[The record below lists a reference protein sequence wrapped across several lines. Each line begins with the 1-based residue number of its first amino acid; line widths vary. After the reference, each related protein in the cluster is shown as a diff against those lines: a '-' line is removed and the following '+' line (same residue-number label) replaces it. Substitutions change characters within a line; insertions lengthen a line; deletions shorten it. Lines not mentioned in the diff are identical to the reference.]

1 MAVQARTAL
10 RRGAPLL
17 KYCRLSK
24 PHVAQFQLS
33 SDETK
38 LEWVGKGAKTKHV
51 SLGLVCDVLHG
62 RESNLF
68 KRATSQHPPALCLSV
83 IYYES
88 EREKKRSAGGKGSRS
103 LDLVCATV
111 SQAQMWVHGL
121 RAVRERLTMN
131 YGRHAA
137 GRSPAETF
145 ATAMAVGKAAGK
157 FKRAL
162 STTQYQAGGS
172 FASVDA
178 AGTEP
183 IREPGDLLLWGRIP
197 SSMTLGHRG
206 TRHPAGSADSAAAAA
221 APLALLAP
229 EGRWVEWLTP
239 TTVPGTEGLDVVRVS
254 VGSRHAA
261 AVVRHQGVYTWGDG
275 AGGRLG
281 NGTALSCAEPAK
293 LFALG
298 GGGGGGAEGVGR
310 SGGRDRSGG
319 GDCPGLEQRSFPGS
333 MVGADDVRL
342 CCGGSYT
349 VALTAAPRDD
359 VDGGS
364 GGCSAGGDEES
375 ISDNA
380 GAGRCFVWGDGGRGS
395 PGVLGRGG
403 GGVGGSGRAGGVD
416 TVAWMPIRISGSLES
431 RRVSMVSCGSFHA
444 AAVCDSD
451 GACFTWGEGAFHA
464 LGHGTRASELSPRRV
479 EGDFAGRRVLRV
491 SCGVWHTA
499 ATVALVTPSCG
510 VTGAGTDASAG
521 SGGAGN
527 AGGGGDIGR
536 GKAGGAR
543 GAGEVGG
550 ELWTWGDADGGK
562 LGLGDIGKDSATS
575 PRRVVF
581 PITQLVA
588 GASLGGSAPVMVTR
602 VSCGQ
607 WHTLALEGRAGA
619 LWVCGSV
626 GRVGPSPAAEIPQLV
641 PFPLAGVGARAT
653 AIEDVVSGGDSVT
666 SAATRVAPARSQ
678 PLEMNAPP
686 SGDASAEPELREPTF
701 NVTARW
707 SRSAFRP

>member
-1 MAVQARTAL
+1 MSYEYGAPGGGRAGTSTATVAEARTAL

-121 RAVRERLTMN
+121 RAVRERLTMK

-206 TRHPAGSADSAAAAA
+206 TRHPAGSADSAAPAAA
-221 APLALLAP
+221 RVAGARGAV
-229 EGRWVEWLTP
+229 GGVADTDHSARD
-239 TTVPGTEGLDVVRVS
+239 EGLDVVRVS

-261 AVVRHQGVYTWGDG
+261 AVVR
-275 AGGRLG
+275 
-281 NGTALSCAEPAK
+281 
-293 LFALG
+293 
-298 GGGGGGAEGVGR
+298 
-310 SGGRDRSGG
+310 
-319 GDCPGLEQRSFPGS
+319 
-333 MVGADDVRL
+333 
-342 CCGGSYT
+342 
-349 VALTAAPRDD
+349 
-359 VDGGS
+359 
-364 GGCSAGGDEES
+364 
-375 ISDNA
+375 
-380 GAGRCFVWGDGGRGS
+380 
-395 PGVLGRGG
+395 
-403 GGVGGSGRAGGVD
+403 
-416 TVAWMPIRISGSLES
+416 
-431 RRVSMVSCGSFHA
+431 
-444 AAVCDSD
+444 
-451 GACFTWGEGAFHA
+451 
-464 LGHGTRASELSPRRV
+464 
-479 EGDFAGRRVLRV
+479 
-491 SCGVWHTA
+491 
-499 ATVALVTPSCG
+499 
-510 VTGAGTDASAG
+510 
-521 SGGAGN
+521 
-527 AGGGGDIGR
+527 
-536 GKAGGAR
+536 
-543 GAGEVGG
+543 
-550 ELWTWGDADGGK
+550 
-562 LGLGDIGKDSATS
+562 
-575 PRRVVF
+575 
-581 PITQLVA
+581 
-588 GASLGGSAPVMVTR
+588 
-602 VSCGQ
+602 
-607 WHTLALEGRAGA
+607 
-619 LWVCGSV
+619 
-626 GRVGPSPAAEIPQLV
+626 
-641 PFPLAGVGARAT
+641 
-653 AIEDVVSGGDSVT
+653 
-666 SAATRVAPARSQ
+666 
-678 PLEMNAPP
+678 
-686 SGDASAEPELREPTF
+686 
-701 NVTARW
+701 
-707 SRSAFRP
+707 